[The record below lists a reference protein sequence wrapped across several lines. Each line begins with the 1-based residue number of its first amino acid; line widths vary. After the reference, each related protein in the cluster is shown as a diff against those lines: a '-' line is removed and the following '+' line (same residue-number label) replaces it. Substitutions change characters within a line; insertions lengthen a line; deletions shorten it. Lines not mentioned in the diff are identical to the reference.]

1 MDTTSVTFT
10 FFLIFS
16 GAAVLASLALYTR
29 QPLLIAYIA
38 LGALLGPY
46 GIGLTTDV
54 ELLRDFAHVGII
66 FLLFLLGLDM
76 QPRALLTTL
85 RKSTLVTLLSAAT
98 FALTGGGVALLLD
111 FDLREAIVVGLAMM
125 FSSTIIGIKLL
136 PTTVLHHR
144 HTGELMIGVLLL
156 QDILAIL
163 VLVLLTGGGG
173 GRFDINT
180 ALLSLLALPVLV
192 AGAALLVR
200 VLMVPLLRRFDGF
213 QEYVFL
219 LAIGWCLGLAEL
231 AAALGLSPEIGA
243 FVAGVSI
250 ASNPISLY
258 IAYSLKPLRDFF
270 LVLFFVSLGAGFD
283 LRVLESIWAGALLLS
298 VLMLSLKPLVF
309 RALLGRLSETPAL
322 AWDVGL
328 RLGQNSEFSLL
339 IVYLAAGLGL
349 IGKEASHLVQAT
361 AILTFVVSSYIIVL
375 RLPNPIAISERLRR
389 D

>member
-1 MDTTSVTFT
+1 MDTTSVTFS
-10 FFLIFS
+10 FFLVFS
-16 GAAVLASLALYTR
+16 GAAVLASVALYTR
-29 QPLLIAYIA
+29 QPLLIAYIG

-46 GIGLTTDV
+46 GLGLITDV
-54 ELLRDFAHVGII
+54 ELLRDFAHIGII

-76 QPRALLTTL
+76 QPRALLATL
-85 RKSTLVTLLSAAT
+85 RQSTLVTLLSSVCFAA
-98 FALTGGGVALLLD
+98 AGAGVALAMG
-111 FDLREAIVVGLAMM
+111 FSQIEALITGLAMM

-144 HTGELMIGVLLL
+144 HTGELVVGVLLM
-156 QDILAIL
+156 QDMLAIL
-163 VLVLLTGGGG
+163 VLVLLTGSREGG
-173 GRFDINT
+173 FD
-180 ALLSLLALPVLV
+180 ARAAVVSLLSLPALIAFV
-192 AGAALLVR
+192 ALLVR
-200 VLMVPLLRRFDGF
+200 VVMVPLLKRFDRF

-231 AAALGLSPEIGA
+231 ASWLGLSPEIGA
-243 FVAGVSI
+243 FVAGVSV

-283 LRVLESIWAGALLLS
+283 LRILPGIWMGALGLAA
-298 VLMLSLKPLVF
+298 LMLVLKPLVF

-339 IVYLAAGLGL
+339 IVYMAAAYGL

-361 AILTFVVSSYIIVL
+361 AIITFLLSSYIVVL
-375 RLPNPIAISERLRR
+375 RLPNPIAISDRLRR

>member
-1 MDTTSVTFT
+1 M
-10 FFLIFS
+10 
-16 GAAVLASLALYTR
+16 
-29 QPLLIAYIA
+29 
-38 LGALLGPY
+38 
-46 GIGLTTDV
+46 
-54 ELLRDFAHVGII
+54 GII

-85 RKSTLVTLLSAAT
+85 RQSTLVTLLSAAC
-98 FALTGGGVALLLD
+98 FAVTGGGLALLLG
-111 FDLREAIVVGLAMM
+111 FAMREAVIVGLAMM

-144 HTGELMIGVLLL
+144 HTGELMIGVLLM
-156 QDILAIL
+156 QDMLAIL
-163 VLVLLTGGGG
+163 VLVLLTGGGS
-173 GRFDINT
+173 GRFDVSA

-192 AGAALLVR
+192 AGAVLLVR
-200 VLMVPLLRRFDGF
+200 VVMVPLLQRFDRF

-231 AAALGLSPEIGA
+231 AAWMGLSPEIGA
-243 FVAGVSI
+243 FVAGVSV

-258 IAYSLKPLRDFF
+258 IAQSLRPLRDFF

-283 LRVLESIWAGALLLS
+283 LRVLESIWTGALLLS
-298 VLMLSLKPLVF
+298 ALVLVLKPLVF

-339 IVYLAAGLGL
+339 IAYLAAGLGL

-375 RLPNPIAISERLRR
+375 RLPNPIAISDRLRR